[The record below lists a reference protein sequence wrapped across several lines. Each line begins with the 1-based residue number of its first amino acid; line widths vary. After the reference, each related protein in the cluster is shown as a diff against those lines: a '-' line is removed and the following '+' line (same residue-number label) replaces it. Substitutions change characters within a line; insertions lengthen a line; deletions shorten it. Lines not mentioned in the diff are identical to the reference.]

1 MSEAKSVS
9 RKILLLYLTTTGVFL
24 AIFFW
29 LWYDKLYDELVLT
42 KTASLNSTHR
52 TIVLSVVNSKFTPLS
67 QVCHDISAVSSIKFA
82 IIDNDSVICE
92 ALSVPL
98 SKEAI
103 KKLNEDRYKG
113 KFRGIYEGKVFYT
126 NIMRSSDFFLGQ
138 NDDLTGFAPQNESFL
153 YTFIEGEDIRNDL
166 FSVRLLVILGTILC
180 FFMIAFVAYFL
191 VKIALKPLENKI
203 NTLNSFIKDFTHEIN
218 TPLSVILLTI
228 EQIQTHKKELDEIKF
243 KRMKVAA
250 KTLSQTY
257 SDLVFLTFPDTI
269 SKEEEMLKMS
279 EIVAERVEYFRLFFE
294 QKNIA
299 VSVNLHGDES
309 IFASKSKIN
318 KMLDNLISNAVKYNK
333 KGGFISINLNKRTLK
348 IKDGGYGIDEKNLQK
363 IFDRYARFNADQ
375 GGFGI
380 GLSLVKEICKEY
392 KIKISCK
399 SKIGEGSEFV
409 LEF

>member
-67 QVCHDISAVSSIKFA
+67 QVCHDISAVSNIKFA

-166 FSVRLLVILGTILC
+166 FSVRLRVILGTILC

-333 KGGFISINLNKRTLK
+333 KGGFIAINLNKRTLK

-399 SKIGEGSEFV
+399 SKLGEGSEFV